1 MRPHSIPEL
10 SLTGPEYSLLHY
22 PENGPEPMDPPIR
35 PLSLD
40 HALPDEGTEGL
51 RRGMGLE
58 HPHRY
63 PALCLGNCVSV
74 GSRISPQIRIA
85 TTAVEF
91 PIRGE
96 VHRER
101 EPLRFSLH
109 RRSHLSRPT
118 HFHR

>member
-1 MRPHSIPEL
+1 MGL
-10 SLTGPEYSLLHY
+10 LLHRY
-22 PENGPEPMDPPIR
+22 SDVVESVGLSIR
-35 PLSLD
+35 PLPLG
-40 HALPDEGTEGL
+40 HTLPDEGTEGL

-63 PALCLGNCVSV
+63 PALCLGNSVSV